1 MIAVA
6 YIQQTCFLS
15 QNIAL
20 EKLNIA
26 LEMAQ
31 DDLRDLFGSSF
42 YDQLKAQY
50 ETSPV
55 PTGFSAE
62 NLAVYD
68 PYIKKYLAWQSYF
81 YFLIFGNQDSTPTG
95 FRAFTDENSSILD
108 DVSMYSLEKNVRGQA
123 YKYRGKM
130 LSFLNQAKKANSA
143 SYPYYH
149 EKCADEFAFA
159 ITSVHGKDDTQ
170 FRVHKAL
177 NTNG

>member
-15 QNIAL
+15 QNIPL

-26 LEMAQ
+26 LEMAK
-31 DDLRDLFGSSF
+31 DDLKEILGSSF
-42 YDQLKAQY
+42 YNELVSQY
-50 ETSPV
+50 DSPPV
-55 PTGFSAE
+55 PNGFSTP

-68 PYIKKYLAWQSYF
+68 PYIKRFLAWQAYF

-95 FRAFTDENSSILD
+95 FRSFTDENSSILD

-123 YKYRGKM
+123 MKYRYKM
-130 LSFLNQAKKANSA
+130 IDFLNQAKKTDHT

-149 EKCADEFAFA
+149 ETCKTEFSFA

-170 FRVHKAL
+170 FRVNRAL